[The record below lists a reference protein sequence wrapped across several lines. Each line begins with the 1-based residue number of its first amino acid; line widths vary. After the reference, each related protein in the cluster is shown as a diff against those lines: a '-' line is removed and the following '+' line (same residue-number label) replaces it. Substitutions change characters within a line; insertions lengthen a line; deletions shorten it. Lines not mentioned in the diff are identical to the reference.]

1 MWHSFFGLGILS
13 HFIIQRVDPIFGHLL
28 HGVTPCLLPF
38 LISITPLLP
47 GILTTAGG
55 EFLCATGRVDADS
68 FARENDAF
76 YMAYQQGTLDI
87 HAYLEF
93 ALRPIAGLNRAE
105 VQTLQEQFIREW
117 ITPILLPQAH
127 DLIDRHRHAG
137 DTLIIITATNT
148 VVTRPIAD
156 LLGIE
161 ALLGCEAELKNGHY
175 TGGIIGT
182 PSFQEGKVS
191 RLDDWLVENKISMA
205 GACFYS
211 DSHNDLPL
219 LERVDKPIAVDPDD
233 KLAAIAKQRSWP
245 IISLRTT

>member
-1 MWHSFFGLGILS
+1 MPLA
-13 HFIIQRVDPIFGHLL
+13 IFDLDN
-28 HGVTPCLLPF
+28 T
-38 LISITPLLP
+38 LI
-47 GILTTAGG
+47 AGDSDHRWG
-55 EFLCATGRVDADS
+55 EFLCATGRVDANS

-76 YMAYQQGTLDI
+76 YTAYQQGTLDI
-87 HAYLEF
+87 YAYLEF
-93 ALRPIAGLNRAE
+93 ALRPIAGLSSAE

-117 ITPILLPQAH
+117 IAPILLPQAH
-127 DLIDRHRHAG
+127 DLIDQHRNAG

-156 LLGIE
+156 LLGID
-161 ALLGCEAELKNGHY
+161 ALLGCEAELKNGYY

-191 RLDDWLVENKISMA
+191 RLDDWLAEKKISMA

>member
-1 MWHSFFGLGILS
+1 MPLA
-13 HFIIQRVDPIFGHLL
+13 IFDLDN
-28 HGVTPCLLPF
+28 T
-38 LISITPLLP
+38 LI
-47 GILTTAGG
+47 AGDSDHRWG
-55 EFLCATGRVDADS
+55 EFLCATGRVDANS

-76 YMAYQQGTLDI
+76 FTAYQQGTLDI
-87 HAYLEF
+87 YAYLEF
-93 ALRPIAGLNRAE
+93 ALRPIAGLSSAE

-117 ITPILLPQAH
+117 IAPILLPQAH
-127 DLIDRHRHAG
+127 DLIDRHRNAG

-156 LLGIE
+156 LLGID
-161 ALLGCEAELKNGHY
+161 ALLGCEAELKNGYY

-191 RLDDWLVENKISMA
+191 RLDDWLAEKKISMA

>member
-1 MWHSFFGLGILS
+1 LPLA
-13 HFIIQRVDPIFGHLL
+13 IFDLDN
-28 HGVTPCLLPF
+28 T
-38 LISITPLLP
+38 LI
-47 GILTTAGG
+47 AGDSDHRWG
-55 EFLCATGRVDADS
+55 EFLCATGRVDANS

-76 YMAYQQGTLDI
+76 YTAYQQGTLDI
-87 HAYLEF
+87 YAYLEF
-93 ALRPIAGLNRAE
+93 ALRPIAGLSSAE

-117 ITPILLPQAH
+117 IAPILLPQAH
-127 DLIDRHRHAG
+127 DLIDRHRNAG

-156 LLGIE
+156 LLGID
-161 ALLGCEAELKNGHY
+161 ALLGCEAELKNGYY

-191 RLDDWLVENKISMA
+191 RLDDWLAEKKISMA

>member
-1 MWHSFFGLGILS
+1 MPLA
-13 HFIIQRVDPIFGHLL
+13 IFDLYN
-28 HGVTPCLLPF
+28 T
-38 LISITPLLP
+38 LI
-47 GILTTAGG
+47 AGDSDHRWG

>member
-1 MWHSFFGLGILS
+1 MPLA
-13 HFIIQRVDPIFGHLL
+13 IFDLDN
-28 HGVTPCLLPF
+28 T
-38 LISITPLLP
+38 LI
-47 GILTTAGG
+47 AGDSDHRWG

-127 DLIDRHRHAG
+127 DLIDRHRNAG

>member
-1 MWHSFFGLGILS
+1 LPLA
-13 HFIIQRVDPIFGHLL
+13 IFDLDN
-28 HGVTPCLLPF
+28 T
-38 LISITPLLP
+38 LI
-47 GILTTAGG
+47 AGDSDHRWG
-55 EFLCATGRVDADS
+55 EFLCATGRVDANS

-76 YMAYQQGTLDI
+76 YTAYQQGTLDI
-87 HAYLEF
+87 YAYLEF
-93 ALRPIAGLNRAE
+93 ALRPIAGLSSAE

-117 ITPILLPQAH
+117 IAPILLPQAH
-127 DLIDRHRHAG
+127 DLIDRHRNAG

-156 LLGIE
+156 LLGID
-161 ALLGCEAELKNGHY
+161 ALLGCEAELKNGYY

-191 RLDDWLVENKISMA
+191 RLDDWLAENKISMA

>member
-1 MWHSFFGLGILS
+1 MPLA
-13 HFIIQRVDPIFGHLL
+13 IFDLDN
-28 HGVTPCLLPF
+28 T
-38 LISITPLLP
+38 LI
-47 GILTTAGG
+47 AGDSDHRWG
-55 EFLCATGRVDADS
+55 EFLCATGRVDANS

-76 YMAYQQGTLDI
+76 YTAYQQGTLDI
-87 HAYLEF
+87 YAYLEF
-93 ALRPIAGLNRAE
+93 ALRPIAGLSSAE

-117 ITPILLPQAH
+117 IAPILLPQAH
-127 DLIDRHRHAG
+127 DLIDRHRNAG

-156 LLGIE
+156 LLGID
-161 ALLGCEAELKNGHY
+161 ALLGCEAELKNGYY

-191 RLDDWLVENKISMA
+191 RLDDWLAEKKISMA

-233 KLAAIAKQRSWP
+233 KLAAIAKQRGWP

>member
-1 MWHSFFGLGILS
+1 MPLA
-13 HFIIQRVDPIFGHLL
+13 IFDLDN
-28 HGVTPCLLPF
+28 T
-38 LISITPLLP
+38 LI
-47 GILTTAGG
+47 AGDSDHRWG
-55 EFLCATGRVDADS
+55 EFLCATGRVDANS

-76 YMAYQQGTLDI
+76 YTAYQQGTLDI
-87 HAYLEF
+87 YAYLEF
-93 ALRPIAGLNRAE
+93 ALRPIAGLSSAE

-117 ITPILLPQAH
+117 IAPILLPQAH
-127 DLIDRHRHAG
+127 DLIDRHRNAG

-156 LLGIE
+156 LLGID
-161 ALLGCEAELKNGHY
+161 ALLGCEAELKNGYY

-191 RLDDWLVENKISMA
+191 RLDDWLAEKKISMA

>member
-1 MWHSFFGLGILS
+1 MPLA
-13 HFIIQRVDPIFGHLL
+13 IFDLDN
-28 HGVTPCLLPF
+28 T
-38 LISITPLLP
+38 LI
-47 GILTTAGG
+47 AGDSDHRWG

-175 TGGIIGT
+175 IGGIIGT